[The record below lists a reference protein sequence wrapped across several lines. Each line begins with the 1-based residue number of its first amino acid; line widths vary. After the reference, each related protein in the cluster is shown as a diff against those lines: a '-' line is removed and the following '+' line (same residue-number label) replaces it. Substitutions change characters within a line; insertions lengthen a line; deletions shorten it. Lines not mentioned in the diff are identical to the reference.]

1 MIEMTDQRGKT
12 PTVHNQPKDLD
23 FIALLQRLGEQAQR
37 ATREAER
44 KGGDHDVP
52 TRSRDDH

>member
-1 MIEMTDQRGKT
+1 MTDQRGKT